1 MKGGWKLMAQILV
14 IEDHDEVRH
23 LVKEMLTR
31 VGHKVEDAPNGA
43 VALRMLEELPA
54 DLIITDIFMPEKEGV
69 ETIREVKKRFPEI
82 RILAMSG
89 GVGVMDSS
97 YALRL
102 AKGFGADRTLPKP
115 ITRSQLLAA
124 VDSLLNPE

>member
-1 MKGGWKLMAQILV
+1 MKGGRKLMANILV
-14 IEDHDEVRH
+14 IEDHDEIRH

-31 VGHKVEDAPNGA
+31 VGHNVKEAPNGA
-43 VALRMLEELPA
+43 VALQMLDENPA

-69 ETIREVKKRFPEI
+69 ETIREVKKRFPGI

-102 AKGFGADRTLPKP
+102 AKGLGADRTLPKP
-115 ITRSQLLAA
+115 ITRSQLLAE
-124 VDSLLNPE
+124 VDSLLNSD

>member
-1 MKGGWKLMAQILV
+1 MAQILV

-102 AKGFGADRTLPKP
+102 AKGLGADRTLPKP